1 MRSRQCPIVSK
12 LSVRDVQMASKKRS
26 LRVVGKNEPVTLES
40 VVHPSQV
47 EFEDEFEALLDAEG
61 DAEFGALELK
71 ETTSGSEAGAK
82 GEVLKNWTSQ
92 DFSNIY
98 TRFRPHLE
106 RYAKRW
112 LNNQHQVD
120 EVVQDAFLY
129 LMVTLPELD
138 SEIGVLRFLKW
149 KLRLLCLDVI
159 RASGR
164 AYLNNIDD
172 HQDALISDEPE
183 HSAALEAADDA
194 AVVRLALSKLT
205 PRHREVLL
213 ATMYEE
219 KSIAE
224 VAAQVELTENAT
236 RQLIFRA
243 RAAFKVALIGD
254 VDTSGMS
261 AGAILSVAARKAAQE
276 TKKVGVQAMM
286 LALFVILGIG
296 TFFSLSGNGTVPGSN
311 VANPAPNSDGTVVPA
326 PANSEGSNSGGASGN
341 HSGANG
347 SSNGNA
353 GQSTSAESAVAA
365 EPAAFV
371 QPAPSE
377 SPLNVYALNAAMS
390 NQVAEQVT
398 VFPSSAKISA
408 SEISSYTIA
417 SDSKN
422 VSAVFGYNSV
432 TGKVTGIT
440 LTFIIDGVQFTA
452 YGLNVTTELVNG
464 HLVVTGK
471 VLDLIDPQNVVL
483 SNTQMSGATV
493 TLEFTQ
499 ADLTAGMQNA
509 SMTIS
514 ASQK

>member
-1 MRSRQCPIVSK
+1 
-12 LSVRDVQMASKKRS
+12 MASKKRS
-26 LRVVGKNEPVTLES
+26 LRVVGKNEPVTLDS

-47 EFEDEFEALLDAEG
+47 DFEDEFEALLDAEG

-71 ETTSGSEAGAK
+71 DAAPGSKSGAK

-164 AYLNNIDD
+164 AYVNNIDD
-172 HQDALISDEPE
+172 HEDALISDAPE

-254 VDTSGMS
+254 LDTSGMS

-296 TFFSLSGNGTVPGSN
+296 TFFSLGGNGTVPGSN
-311 VANPAPNSDGTVVPA
+311 VANPAPNSDGNVVPA
-326 PANSEGSNSGGASGN
+326 PSANDSSNSASTSGN
-341 HSGANG
+341 GTGANG
-347 SSNGNA
+347 ASKGGA
-353 GQSTSAESAVAA
+353 GQSAASDSVVDAASAAY
-365 EPAAFV
+365 V

-390 NQVAEQVT
+390 SQVAEQVT
-398 VFPSSAKISA
+398 VFPSSLKANNTAIN
-408 SEISSYTIA
+408 SYTI
-417 SDSKN
+417 DSESRN
-422 VSAVFGYNSV
+422 VSVTFGYNEA

-440 LTFIIDGVQFTA
+440 LIFIIDGVQFTA
-452 YGLNVTTELVNG
+452 YGQNVTTELVNG

-509 SMTIS
+509 SLTIS
-514 ASQK
+514 AAQK

>member
-1 MRSRQCPIVSK
+1 
-12 LSVRDVQMASKKRS
+12 MASKKRS
-26 LRVVGKNEPVTLES
+26 LRVAGKNEPVMLDSIVGAPAADETLI
-40 VVHPSQV
+40 HPSQV
-47 EFEDEFEALLDAEG
+47 DFEDEFEALLDSEG
-61 DAEFGALELK
+61 DAEFGVLELR
-71 ETTSGSEAGAK
+71 EGTAGSK

-138 SEIGVLRFLKW
+138 SELGVLRFLKW

-164 AYLNNIDD
+164 AFVNNIDD

-183 HSAALEAADDA
+183 SSAALEAADDA

-219 KSIAE
+219 KSIAV
-224 VAAQVELTENAT
+224 VAAQVALSENAT

-254 VDTSGMS
+254 VDTTGMS
-261 AGAILSVAARKAAQE
+261 AGAILSVATRKAAAE
-276 TKKVGVQAMM
+276 TKKVGVQAML
-286 LALFVILGIG
+286 LALFVVLGVG
-296 TFFSLSGNGTVPGSN
+296 SFFSLGGNGTAPGSN
-311 VANPAPNSDGTVVPA
+311 VANPAPGNNDTVIPA
-326 PANSEGSNSGGASGN
+326 RVIPNTDSNSGNEQNADAAS
-341 HSGANG
+341 SPSTDTASSVQDAAN
-347 SSNGNA
+347 
-353 GQSTSAESAVAA
+353 
-365 EPAAFV
+365 V
-371 QPAPSE
+371 QPVPSAT
-377 SPLNVYALNAAMS
+377 PLNVYALNAAIGS
-390 NQVAEQVT
+390 SVAEQVT
-398 VFPSSAKISA
+398 VFPSSLKSSGTA
-408 SEISSYTIA
+408 SSLYTISS
-417 SDSKN
+417 DSN
-422 VSAVFGYNSV
+422 HVSAVFAYNAV
-432 TGKVTGIT
+432 TGKVGGIT
-440 LTFIIDGVQFTA
+440 LTLTIDGVRFTA
-452 YGLNVTTELVNG
+452 YGQDVTTELVNG

-471 VLDLIDPQNVVL
+471 ILDLIDPQNVVL

-493 TLEFTQ
+493 TLEFNQ
-499 ADLTAGMQNA
+499 ADLTNGLQNA
-509 SMTIS
+509 SMTIF
-514 ASQK
+514 APQK

>member
-1 MRSRQCPIVSK
+1 
-12 LSVRDVQMASKKRS
+12 MASKKRS
-26 LRVVGKNEPVTLES
+26 LRVVGKNEPVTLDS

-71 ETTSGSEAGAK
+71 DAAPGSKSGAK
-82 GEVLKNWTSQ
+82 GEVLKNWTSK

-98 TRFRPHLE
+98 TRYRPHLE

-164 AYLNNIDD
+164 AYVNNIDD
-172 HQDALISDEPE
+172 HEDALISDAPE

-296 TFFSLSGNGTVPGSN
+296 TFFSLGGNGTVPGSN
-311 VANPAPNSDGTVVPA
+311 VANPAPNSDGNVVPA
-326 PANSEGSNSGGASGN
+326 PSANDGSNSASAAGTGTGGNGTATGGAP
-341 HSGANG
+341 NG
-347 SSNGNA
+347 DA
-353 GQSTSAESAVAA
+353 GQPASSDSVVDAASAAY
-365 EPAAFV
+365 V

-377 SPLNVYALNAAMS
+377 SPLNVYALNAAIS
-390 NQVAEQVT
+390 SQVAEQVT
-398 VFPSSAKISA
+398 VFPSSAKANTTS
-408 SEISSYTIA
+408 ISSYTIG
-417 SDSKN
+417 SQSNN
-422 VSAVFGYNSV
+422 VSATFGYNQA

-440 LTFIIDGVQFTA
+440 LIFTIDGVQFTS
-452 YGLNVTTELVNG
+452 YGQNVTTELVNG

-509 SMTIS
+509 SLTIS
-514 ASQK
+514 AAQK

>member
-1 MRSRQCPIVSK
+1 
-12 LSVRDVQMASKKRS
+12 MASKKRS
-26 LRVVGKNEPVTLES
+26 LRVVGKNEPVTLDS

-61 DAEFGALELK
+61 DAEFGTLNLK
-71 ETTSGSEAGAK
+71 ESAAGSVSCAK

-164 AYLNNIDD
+164 AYVNNIDD
-172 HQDALISDEPE
+172 HEDALISDEPE

-296 TFFSLSGNGTVPGSN
+296 TFFSLGGNGTVPGSN
-311 VANPAPNSDGTVVPA
+311 VANPAPNSDGNVVPV
-326 PANSEGSNSGGASGN
+326 PGSTDGSNSGSASGT
-341 HSGANG
+341 GANG
-347 SSNGNA
+347 SSNGAA
-353 GQSTSAESAVAA
+353 GQDTASNSVVDAA
-365 EPAAFV
+365 PAANV

-377 SPLNVYALNAAMS
+377 SPLNVYALSAAMS
-390 NQVAEQVT
+390 SQVAEQVT
-398 VFPSSAKISA
+398 VFPSSAKANAAAINSF
-408 SEISSYTIA
+408 TIVG
-417 SDSKN
+417 DSKN
-422 VSAVFGYNSV
+422 VSATFGYNSA
-432 TGKVTGIT
+432 TNKVTGIT
-440 LTFIIDGVQFTA
+440 LVFNIDGVQFTA
-452 YGLNVTTELVNG
+452 YGQNVTTELVNG

-509 SMTIS
+509 SLTIS
-514 ASQK
+514 AAQK

>member
-1 MRSRQCPIVSK
+1 
-12 LSVRDVQMASKKRS
+12 MASKKRS
-26 LRVVGKNEPVTLES
+26 LRVVGKNEPITLDSVVGTPAADET
-40 VVHPSQV
+40 VVHPFQV

-61 DAEFGALELK
+61 DAEFGALELRDDA
-71 ETTSGSEAGAK
+71 SGSK

-112 LNNQHQVD
+112 LNNHHQVD

-138 SEIGVLRFLKW
+138 SELGVLRFLKW

-164 AYLNNIDD
+164 AYVNNIDD
-172 HQDALISDEPE
+172 HQDALVSDEPE
-183 HSAALEAADDA
+183 SSAALEAADDA

-224 VAAQVELTENAT
+224 VAAQVALSENAT

-254 VDTSGMS
+254 VDTTGMS
-261 AGAILSVAARKAAQE
+261 AGAILSVAARKAAAE

-286 LALFVILGIG
+286 LLLFVVLGIG
-296 TFFSLSGNGTVPGSN
+296 TFFSLGGNGTAPGAN
-311 VANPAPNSDGTVVPA
+311 VANPAPNSNDTASQLPGSPA
-326 PANSEGSNSGGASGN
+326 PEAPSSEAAIGNTDSAASQAGSE
-341 HSGANG
+341 
-347 SSNGNA
+347 
-353 GQSTSAESAVAA
+353 STPQNYVAESVAN
-365 EPAAFV
+365 V
-371 QPAPSE
+371 QPTPSE
-377 SPLNVYALNAAMS
+377 TPLNVYALNAAIS
-390 NQVAEQVT
+390 SSVAEQVT
-398 VFPSSAKISA
+398 VFPSSFKANSTA
-408 SEISSYTIA
+408 SSTYTIS
-417 SDSKN
+417 SDSKHL
-422 VSAVFGYNSV
+422 SATFGYNAA

-440 LTFIIDGVQFTA
+440 LILTIDGVQFTA
-452 YGLNVTTELVNG
+452 YGQNVTTELVNG
-464 HLVVTGK
+464 HLVVSGK

-483 SNTQMSGATV
+483 SDTQMSGATV
-493 TLEFTQ
+493 TLEFSQ
-499 ADLTAGMQNA
+499 SDLTGGMQNA
-509 SMTIS
+509 SLTLN
-514 ASQK
+514 AAQK

>member
-1 MRSRQCPIVSK
+1 
-12 LSVRDVQMASKKRS
+12 MASKKRS
-26 LRVVGKNEPVTLES
+26 LRVVGKNEPVTLDS

-61 DAEFGALELK
+61 DAEFGSLELK
-71 ETTSGSEAGAK
+71 DAAPGSNAGAK

-164 AYLNNIDD
+164 AYVNNIDD
-172 HQDALISDEPE
+172 HEDALISDAPE

-219 KSIAE
+219 KSITE

-254 VDTSGMS
+254 LDTSGMS

-296 TFFSLSGNGTVPGSN
+296 TFFSLGGNGTVPGSN
-311 VANPAPNSDGTVVPA
+311 VANPAPNSDGNVVPA
-326 PANSEGSNSGGASGN
+326 PSANDGSNSASASGTGTGGNGTAAGGAP
-341 HSGANG
+341 NG
-347 SSNGNA
+347 DA
-353 GQSTSAESAVAA
+353 GQSASSDSVVDAASAAY
-365 EPAAFV
+365 V

-390 NQVAEQVT
+390 SQVPEQVT
-398 VFPSSAKISA
+398 VFPSSAKA
-408 SEISSYTIA
+408 NTTAISSYTIG
-417 SDSKN
+417 SQSKN
-422 VSAVFGYNSV
+422 VSATFGYNQA

-440 LTFIIDGVQFTA
+440 LSFTIDGVQFTS
-452 YGLNVTTELVNG
+452 YGQNVTTELVNG

-509 SMTIS
+509 SLTIS
-514 ASQK
+514 AAQK

>member
-1 MRSRQCPIVSK
+1 
-12 LSVRDVQMASKKRS
+12 MASKKRA
-26 LRVVGKNEPVTLES
+26 LRVVGKNEPVTLDS

-71 ETTSGSEAGAK
+71 DSAAAAK

-164 AYLNNIDD
+164 AYVNNIDD
-172 HQDALISDEPE
+172 HQDALISEEPE

-224 VAAQVELTENAT
+224 VAAQVALSENAT

-254 VDTSGMS
+254 VDTTGMS
-261 AGAILSVAARKAAQE
+261 AGAILSVAARKAAAE

-296 TFFSLSGNGTVPGSN
+296 TFFSLGGNSAAPGAN
-311 VANPAPNSDGTVVPA
+311 VANPAPKPEGSVA
-326 PANSEGSNSGGASGN
+326 PAGIPASNTNDPGTKPASANS
-341 HSGANG
+341 
-347 SSNGNA
+347 SSTNTTP
-353 GQSTSAESAVAA
+353 STVEAA
-365 EPAAFV
+365 PAAAITPEPV
-371 QPAPSE
+371 K

-390 NQVAEQVT
+390 NQVADQVT
-398 VFPSSAKISA
+398 VFPSSLKA
-408 SEISSYTIA
+408 SGTNSTNYTIS

-422 VSAVFGYNSV
+422 VTATFGFNSA

-440 LTFIIDGVQFTA
+440 LVFTIDGVRFTA
-452 YGLNVTTELVNG
+452 YGQNVTTELVNG

-499 ADLTAGMQNA
+499 ADLTAGLQNA
-509 SMTIS
+509 SLTI
-514 ASQK
+514 AAAQK